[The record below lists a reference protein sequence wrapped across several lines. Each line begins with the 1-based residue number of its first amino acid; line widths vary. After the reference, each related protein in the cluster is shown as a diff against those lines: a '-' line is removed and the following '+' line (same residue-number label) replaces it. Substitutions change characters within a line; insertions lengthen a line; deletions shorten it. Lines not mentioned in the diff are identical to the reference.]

1 MPGLA
6 GKMGMHTAGIGGTRE
21 HFAFIVNPSKAHRM
35 KVVSVRFLKKSHIV
49 LLAAAAAVLAGPS
62 NGGASIIFRPP
73 VQNKEINIRIS

>member
-1 MPGLA
+1 MY
-6 GKMGMHTAGIGGTRE
+6 TAGFGGTRE
-21 HFAFIVNPSKAHRM
+21 HFVFIVNPSKAHRM

-73 VQNKEINIRIS
+73 VQNREKHIQLVFVLSQ